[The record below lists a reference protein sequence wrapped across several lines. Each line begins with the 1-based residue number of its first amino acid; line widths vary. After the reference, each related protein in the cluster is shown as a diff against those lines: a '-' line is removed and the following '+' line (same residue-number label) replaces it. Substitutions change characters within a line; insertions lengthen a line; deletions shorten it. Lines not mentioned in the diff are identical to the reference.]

1 MSMLSGVVVVVVAGI
16 AGAILL
22 GIGVGIDATGL
33 VILASIVLV
42 GALAIWTALK
52 ARARAV
58 SPGVCPECG
67 GLISPN
73 APHCKHCGATF

>member
-1 MSMLSGVVVVVVAGI
+1 MVVVVAGI

-52 ARARAV
+52 VKARAV
-58 SPGVCPECG
+58 SPGGCPECG